1 MQRALR
7 PFFRQTTPVI
17 RDSVRP
23 LVRETRP
30 VITELRPTI
39 RSLSSA
45 TSNLYTTLKTLNLVL
60 DILAYNP
67 PGDEEGYL
75 FWLSLG
81 QPPGRQ
87 RLQHPGRARADPPRR
102 GGHRLRRAGRARP
115 RRRGQRGARHHH
127 RPDQPA
133 ARLAGVLA
141 GPGADR
147 GDALMRTGGM
157 KPGQVAVMVAF
168 ALSCFGAAA
177 VPLASFGGPVP
188 LKPKGYRV
196 TAQFGEATTL
206 ATEADVRVS
215 GVPVGKVK
223 SIEPDQASGLSR
235 VVMQIDPEYVPLRGD
250 VKAILRQKTL
260 LGETYVE
267 LTPGSKTARPIPEDG
282 VIPDG
287 SISQA
292 VQLDEVFRAF
302 DPDTRKAFQ
311 TWMQT
316 QAMALDGRGAD
327 VNAALGNLGPFA
339 DEASDLVG
347 ILRRQQPAVQ
357 SLISNTG
364 VVFDSLSARDDQLR
378 SLIQSSD
385 TVFKTTSRR
394 ASELQDIF
402 RILPTFQRE
411 ARSTLAD
418 LDAFATDAD
427 PLVNQLR
434 PAARQL
440 SPTLRDLQAIAPD
453 LKSLFIKTDRLIT
466 ASKTGFPAAAKLL
479 DDTKPLLQ
487 EFHPFANELL
497 PILRFI
503 KPYKRELTSFFANVV
518 AATNATTQVGR
529 QARPLPAHD
538 QPAQA
543 RGAGRLSAPHRLQP
557 AERLHAPDLFDKLGT
572 DEFPE
577 FETRHCGRGA
587 PVLSQVVDPVLE
599 LLVPTR

>member
-1 MQRALR
+1 
-7 PFFRQTTPVI
+7 
-17 RDSVRP
+17 
-23 LVRETRP
+23 
-30 VITELRPTI
+30 
-39 RSLSSA
+39 
-45 TSNLYTTLKTLNLVL
+45 
-60 DILAYNP
+60 
-67 PGDEEGYL
+67 
-75 FWLSLG
+75 
-81 QPPGRQ
+81 
-87 RLQHPGRARADPPRR
+87 
-102 GGHRLRRAGRARP
+102 
-115 RRRGQRGARHHH
+115 
-127 RPDQPA
+127 
-133 ARLAGVLA
+133 
-141 GPGADR
+141 
-147 GDALMRTGGM
+147 M
-157 KPGQVAVMVAF
+157 KASQVAVMVAF
-168 ALSCFGAAA
+168 ALSCFG
-177 VPLASFGGPVP
+177 LLLFLWLSFGGPVP

-223 SIEPDQASGLSR
+223 SIEPDQTTGLSR
-235 VVMQIDPEYVPLRGD
+235 VVMQIEPEFVPLRSD

-267 LTPGSKTARPIPEDG
+267 LTPGTKTAKAIPEDG

-302 DPDTRKAFQ
+302 DPETRKAFQ

-316 QAMALDGRGAD
+316 QAMALDGRGLD

-339 DEASDLVG
+339 EEASDLVG

-364 VVFDSLSARDDQLR
+364 VVFDALSARDGQLR

-385 TVFKTTSRR
+385 TVFTTTSRR

-411 ARSTLAD
+411 ARATLAD

-440 SPTLRDLQAIAPD
+440 SPTLRDLQATAPD
-453 LKSLFIKTDRLIT
+453 LKDLFRKTGRLIT
-466 ASKTGFPAAAKLL
+466 ASKTGFPAASKLL

-487 EFHPFANELL
+487 EFHPFADELL
-497 PILRFI
+497 PILNFI
-503 KPYKRELTSFFANVV
+503 EPYKRELTAFFANVV
-518 AATNATTQVGR
+518 AATNATTQVGDKR
-529 QARPLPAHD
+529 VHYLRTTNPLNPEILAAYPRRIGSNRPNAYTLPN
-538 QPAQA
+538 
-543 RGAGRLSAPHRLQP
+543 
-557 AERLHAPDLFDKLGT
+557 LFDKLGQA
-572 DEFPE
+572 DFPE
-577 FETRHCGRGA
+577 FETRHCGRGL
-587 PVLSQVVDPVLE
+587 PVVSQVVEPILAN
-599 LLVPTR
+599 LVPQDLIDSVNELILPVTSAGQIPAPPCSQQGNFTFQGKTGQFPRIEARGDGG